1 MPTQFWARHGG
12 AGPRPAKLA
21 AGLFVSCIIYAQG
34 NSVALPSGGTVR
46 YSTVS
51 GKTRLEIASTGGA
64 PRAVT
69 VARDETV
76 APETKIDKLRV
87 IGVVGDRAVVLV
99 DTYPSKPL
107 GLSYCQAGEEQ
118 FLRVI
123 ALSGREPKETLRVK
137 LASCRQNI
145 ELASPGLE
153 WKAETTE
160 LKIHWLMGP
169 SKERTYK
176 ITSDGKAELEK

>member
-1 MPTQFWARHGG
+1 
-12 AGPRPAKLA
+12 
-21 AGLFVSCIIYAQG
+21 
-34 NSVALPSGGTVR
+34 VR